1 MLMQQSSNGPGI
13 DWLWKTGIVAI
24 ARGIPAE
31 AALDVAGALYE
42 GGIRVIE
49 VALNTEGAPDMIRRI
64 LDTYKE
70 KLWVGAGTV
79 LDVSL
84 AETAVNAGAQFFVT
98 PNLNERVIDYAVHH
112 RIPVFSGAL
121 TATEVVNAFQAGA
134 TIVKIFPSRS
144 VGPGYIKE
152 LRGPLPHIPLMAVG
166 GISAAN
172 AAEFIQAGVQT
183 VGVGGNLVD
192 KRAIQQKDF
201 AKIRQNAAEL
211 VRVVQSALTHMNKS
225 TTENASSDG

>member
-1 MLMQQSSNGPGI
+1 MQQFSDGPGI

-31 AALDVAGALYE
+31 TALDVAGALYE

-49 VALNTEGAPDMIRRI
+49 VALNTDGALQVLRRI
-64 LDTYKE
+64 LHTYNE
-70 KLWVGAGTV
+70 MLWVGAGTV
-79 LDVSL
+79 LDVAL
-84 AETAVNAGAQFFVT
+84 AEKAVNAGAQFFVT
-98 PNLNERVIDYAVHH
+98 PNLNERVIDYATHH

-172 AAEFIQAGVQT
+172 AAEFIQAGAQT

-192 KRAIQQKDF
+192 KQVIQQKDF

-211 VRVVQSALTHMNKS
+211 VRVVQDALTQTNKS
-225 TTENASSDG
+225 TKENTSSDG

>member
-1 MLMQQSSNGPGI
+1 MQQLTDGPGI

-24 ARGIPAE
+24 LRGVPAV
-31 AALDVAGALYE
+31 AALDVVQALYE

-49 VALNTEGAPDMIRRI
+49 VALNTEGAPEMLRQI
-64 LDTYKE
+64 LATYKE

-79 LDVSL
+79 LDVHL
-84 AETAVNAGAQFFVT
+84 AETAANAGAQFFVT

-112 RIPVFSGAL
+112 HLPVFCGAL

-134 TIVKIFPSRS
+134 AIVKIFPSRS
-144 VGPGYIKE
+144 VGSGYIKE
-152 LRGPLPHIPLMAVG
+152 LRGPLPHIPFMAVG

-183 VGVGGNLVD
+183 IGVGGNLVD
-192 KRAIQQKDF
+192 KQAIEQKDF
-201 AKIRQNAAEL
+201 AKIRQKAAEL
-211 VRVVQSALTHMNKS
+211 VYVVQEAFTHTRKS
-225 TTENASSDG
+225 TIENASSDG

>member
-1 MLMQQSSNGPGI
+1 MQQPTDEPGI

-24 ARGIPAE
+24 VRGIPAD

-49 VALNTEGAPDMIRRI
+49 VALNTHGAPDMLRRI
-64 LDTYKE
+64 LDIYKE

-79 LDVSL
+79 LDVPL
-84 AETAVNAGAQFFVT
+84 AEIALNSGAQFFVT
-98 PNLNERVIDYAVHH
+98 PNFNERVIDYAVHH

-121 TATEVVNAFQAGA
+121 TATEVVNTFQAGA

-166 GISAAN
+166 GISATN

-183 VGVGGNLVD
+183 VGVGGSLVD
-192 KRAIQQKDF
+192 KRAIQEKDF
-201 AKIRQNAAEL
+201 AQIRQNAVEL
-211 VRVVQSALTHMNKS
+211 VRVVQGALTHMNKN
-225 TTENASSDG
+225 TTGNASSDG